1 MWNLKAKIESDD
13 LNKQLQVNEKEAV
26 DEKKKPSESQQIKPN
41 LMEESINEHYY
52 QIKDK
57 LFTEIINEL
66 NLKAVQDEKDN
77 SSVRNAIKGLVD
89 KLCNK
94 YQYAI
99 NDSERARLT
108 TDIQDDILGLGPL
121 EHLLSDS
128 EISEI
133 MVNRSDQIYV
143 EKKGQIILTN
153 DRFSDDKHLLRVIN
167 KIVSRVGRRVDELTP
182 MVDARLEDGSRF
194 NAIIPPIAIDGPA
207 ISIRKFSV
215 VPLQMEDLIKKNT
228 LAQAMAEFLS
238 GLVKAKTNIIISG
251 GTGSGKTTLLNIL
264 SGFIPHNERVITIED
279 TAELQMQQDH
289 VIRLESRPPNIE
301 GKGEVTFR
309 ACVKNCLRMRPDRV
323 VLGEIRGEEII
334 DMLQAMN
341 TGHDGSL
348 STIHANNP
356 REALSRME
364 NLMSLGGVNQTAKS
378 MRQQISSAVNI
389 IIQVSR
395 LGDGTRKLNSIHE
408 ITGMEGDV
416 ITSQEI
422 YRFNRISTDE
432 NGNIVGSFEATGVR
446 PNLVKRLE
454 SYGIKF
460 DENLFNERLNES

>member
-167 KIVSRVGRRVDELTP
+167 KIV
-182 MVDARLEDGSRF
+182 
-194 NAIIPPIAIDGPA
+194 
-207 ISIRKFSV
+207 
-215 VPLQMEDLIKKNT
+215 
-228 LAQAMAEFLS
+228 
-238 GLVKAKTNIIISG
+238 IIININNIF
-251 GTGSGKTTLLNIL
+251 LLI
-264 SGFIPHNERVITIED
+264 
-279 TAELQMQQDH
+279 
-289 VIRLESRPPNIE
+289 
-301 GKGEVTFR
+301 
-309 ACVKNCLRMRPDRV
+309 
-323 VLGEIRGEEII
+323 
-334 DMLQAMN
+334 
-341 TGHDGSL
+341 
-348 STIHANNP
+348 
-356 REALSRME
+356 
-364 NLMSLGGVNQTAKS
+364 
-378 MRQQISSAVNI
+378 
-389 IIQVSR
+389 
-395 LGDGTRKLNSIHE
+395 
-408 ITGMEGDV
+408 
-416 ITSQEI
+416 
-422 YRFNRISTDE
+422 FNM
-432 NGNIVGSFEATGVR
+432 
-446 PNLVKRLE
+446 
-454 SYGIKF
+454 
-460 DENLFNERLNES
+460 